1 MRPLRSEPALSTRRD
16 VVIADG
22 GQLLDQPMTVAAVE
36 ASNKLPGLHVPL
48 IAHERARFF
57 AIVDLP
63 RMMTDADNPY

>member
-1 MRPLRSEPALSTRRD
+1 
-16 VVIADG
+16 VIADSS
-22 GQLLDQPMTVAAVE
+22 QLLDQSMTVALEE
-36 ASNKLPGLHVPL
+36 ASDKLPGLHVPL